1 MDKKLLEIKTEEPSE
16 ANVKKMV
23 EETIQKWLLLQKT
36 VKEEITLEEI
46 INKQQQNDNDKL
58 KQYFRDFYDL
68 KIKSRKIFE
77 DIRNI
82 KITDESKKTKQ
93 KHYYIEKD
101 DDKVLS
107 QAGEP
112 IKNLLFLFRN
122 NYAYITK

>member
-107 QAGEP
+107 
-112 IKNLLFLFRN
+112 
-122 NYAYITK
+122 